1 MDRTRRAMAGLS
13 LLLMVMALGG
23 MPGALAEMPL
33 VQPVNLRAEIEPS
46 MFQGTVQSINAT
58 DSSVTIRTDFGR
70 TVVLFSQ
77 DCRMAD
83 GLRSGD
89 RVRLEPD
96 ATGLVTV
103 TPMDR
108 RRVGGEASLPEF
120 SRHLAW
126 APAQCSEG
134 VL

>member
-1 MDRTRRAMAGLS
+1 
-13 LLLMVMALGG
+13 LGI
-23 MPGALAEMPL
+23 PAKFRPRNDIE
-33 VQPVNLRAEIEPS
+33 VNGRKISGTGGTAIS
-46 MFQGTVQSINAT
+46 GGFMFQGTVQSINAA

-70 TVVLFSQ
+70 TVVLSSQ

-108 RRVGGEASLPEF
+108 RRVGGEASSPEF

-126 APAQCSEG
+126 APVQCSEG
-134 VL
+134 VI